1 MRKTEKKRG
10 RKTAGVLG
18 LCLGAG
24 IAVSAL
30 LTQQTQT
37 ASMEKSLNDTDTRMA
52 ADSAQAP
59 ASEKETVV
67 ADGQGAADSQEASES
82 REDSGAGYV
91 TEGTQEYRGFV
102 VDNVLHSQ
110 EEGEIHYS
118 VYIPDTYDGS
128 EAYALFLTLPGYEG
142 LYFQG
147 VVALQLEDWGETS
160 ARQTIALTEYFL
172 ENYNIDKSRVY
183 AEGYSGGGET
193 MSLVMGMRPELFAAY
208 LQVSSQWDGEY
219 EPVTASRTPVYLAVG
234 EDDEYYGSK
243 PSREAYD
250 ALHSLYQESG
260 LTEEEIDEL
269 LVLDVKDAAYF
280 ESRGA
285 SNQHGG
291 GGLFAH
297 DPEIMG
303 WLFDRQRKIDR

>member
-110 EEGEIHYS
+110 EEGESI
-118 VYIPDTYDGS
+118 T
-128 EAYALFLTLPGYEG
+128 AY
-142 LYFQG
+142 
-147 VVALQLEDWGETS
+147 TS
-160 ARQTIALTEYFL
+160 RIRMTEV
-172 ENYNIDKSRVY
+172 R
-183 AEGYSGGGET
+183 
-193 MSLVMGMRPELFAAY
+193 
-208 LQVSSQWDGEY
+208 
-219 EPVTASRTPVYLAVG
+219 RTPC
-234 EDDEYYGSK
+234 
-243 PSREAYD
+243 
-250 ALHSLYQESG
+250 
-260 LTEEEIDEL
+260 
-269 LVLDVKDAAYF
+269 F
-280 ESRGA
+280 
-285 SNQHGG
+285 
-291 GGLFAH
+291 
-297 DPEIMG
+297 
-303 WLFDRQRKIDR
+303 